1 MDNNVKS
8 KESETDKSQAPSPL
22 AEPPVLLPLTAEQIE
37 LLKDQAAK
45 AGEYWDRYLRQAADL
60 ENFKKRAARERQE
73 AVTFANQT
81 LVLKLLP
88 VLDALEMAL
97 AAADKPAAPS
107 LRAGIAPI
115 ANQLKSVLAEAGLEE
130 IDAGGKPFDPNLHEA
145 VSQQDSAEAPEGQ
158 VIRQIRKGYKFRNRL
173 LRPAGV
179 IVAKRPAP

>member
-8 KESETDKSQAPSPL
+8 NESETDESQAPAPL
-22 AEPPVLLPLTAEQIE
+22 AEPPVLMPLTAGQIE
-37 LLKDQAAK
+37 QLKDQAAK
-45 AGEYWDRYLRQAADL
+45 AGEYWDRYLRQTADFD
-60 ENFKKRAARERQE
+60 NFKKRAARERQE
-73 AVTFANQT
+73 AATFANQG
-81 LVLKLLP
+81 LLLKVLP

-97 AAADKPAAPS
+97 AAAGKPNAQS
-107 LRAGIAPI
+107 LQAGVALI

-145 VSQQDSAEAPEGQ
+145 VSQQESAEAPEGQ

-179 IVAKRPAP
+179 IVAKAPAP